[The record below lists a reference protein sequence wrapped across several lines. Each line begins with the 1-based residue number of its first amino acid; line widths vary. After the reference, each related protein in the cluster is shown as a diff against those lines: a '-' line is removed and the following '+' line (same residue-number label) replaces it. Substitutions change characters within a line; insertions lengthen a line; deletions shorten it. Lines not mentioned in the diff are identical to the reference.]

1 MSKKRRRKRPAPLRP
16 PEAEVASDRR
26 GSSDGAR
33 ARDAGRRSASTGGRT
48 RGQRDQ
54 SGVSARPGARPRRP
68 RTAEDRR
75 AAAEQW
81 AHPPLA
87 PSVAKG
93 LRAVG
98 TSPVLV
104 VSAFLAT
111 LVLWL
116 IFTAYGVAPAP
127 SAMVVLT
134 ALPPAHSLIDIEAVL
149 TGGNTA
155 PGATVVFLAGLLVF
169 RAALISLW
177 VAGSLERL
185 AWAGPLHPATSAAAG
200 RAGSSELSS
209 VLQRAM
215 RSFGAVLGVE
225 AGFYVISMAIALAA
239 LQSAALQIAV
249 IGALVGGLL
258 FFVFAPIVAVAEEM
272 GLGPA
277 VRISIK
283 AARLPGPRHMLA
295 TVAYIGMTLTVSLLA
310 PTSRV
315 AAATPTITVW
325 LFVLFVTFLHVT
337 ALATFVYR
345 WLVVRDRV
353 IGGPA
358 DQADGQRER
367 PAPAALR

>member
-1 MSKKRRRKRPAPLRP
+1 MTKKKRRKRPVPLRP
-16 PEAEVASDRR
+16 PEAESAGSRATSQR
-26 GSSDGAR
+26 GSAKT
-33 ARDAGRRSASTGGRT
+33 AARSAE
-48 RGQRDQ
+48 
-54 SGVSARPGARPRRP
+54 RPRRP
-68 RTAEDRR
+68 RTPEERR

-87 PSVAKG
+87 PSVARG

-98 TSPVLV
+98 SSAVLV

-111 LVLWL
+111 VALWL
-116 IFTAYGVAPAP
+116 IFTAYGAAPAP
-127 SAMVVLT
+127 SAMVLLT
-134 ALPPAHSLIDIEAVL
+134 ALPPAHSLLDIEAVL
-149 TGGNTA
+149 TGGSSA
-155 PGATVVFLAGLLVF
+155 PGATLVFLAGLLVF

-185 AWAGPLHPATSAAAG
+185 TQADPLN
-200 RAGSSELSS
+200 RAPSEANGDGTGELST
-209 VLQRAM
+209 VLRRAM
-215 RSFGAVLGVE
+215 RSFAAVLGVE

-258 FFVFAPIVAVAEEM
+258 FFVFAPIVAVAEEV

-353 IGGPA
+353 IHGPV
-358 DQADGQRER
+358 DQAGGKRER
-367 PAPAALR
+367 PAPAAFR

>member
-1 MSKKRRRKRPAPLRP
+1 
-16 PEAEVASDRR
+16 
-26 GSSDGAR
+26 
-33 ARDAGRRSASTGGRT
+33 
-48 RGQRDQ
+48 
-54 SGVSARPGARPRRP
+54 
-68 RTAEDRR
+68 
-75 AAAEQW
+75 
-81 AHPPLA
+81 
-87 PSVAKG
+87 VAKG

-98 TSPVLV
+98 SSPLLV

-111 LVLWL
+111 LILWL
-116 IFTAYGVAPAP
+116 VFTAYGAAPAP
-127 SAMVVLT
+127 SAMVLLT
-134 ALPPAHSLIDIEAVL
+134 ALPPAHSLLDIEAVL
-149 TGGNTA
+149 TGGSSG
-155 PGATVVFLAGLLVF
+155 PGSTVVFLAGLLVL

-185 AWAGPLHPATSAAAG
+185 AWADPLHRVTSGANG
-200 RAGSSELSS
+200 RSGTEELSI
-209 VLQRAM
+209 VLRRAT
-215 RSFGAVLGVE
+215 RPFGAVLGVE

-249 IGALVGGLL
+249 IAALVGGLL
-258 FFVFAPIVAVAEEM
+258 FFVFAPIVAVAEEV

-295 TVAYIGMTLTVSLLA
+295 TVAYIGMTLSVSLFA

-315 AAATPTITVW
+315 AAATPAITTW

-353 IGGPA
+353 LGGPA
-358 DQADGQRER
+358 VQADGQRER